1 MKQILYFQNEIL
13 KKLKEKAKRKGL
25 SMSSYVKM
33 ILLEKWEKEEKGE

>member
-1 MKQILYFQNEIL
+1 MKQILYFQDEIL
-13 KKLKEKAKRKGL
+13 KKLKEKSKKKGL